1 MQLSKSAYLQK
12 PHTSS
17 KNGHAVVIGGS
28 VAGLLASRVLAD
40 HFDRV
45 TIIEKDYVPEKPTFR
60 SGVPQSPHLHFL
72 LKRGHIILEEFF
84 PSFTEDLMSA
94 GGQLVDM
101 TADVAWLKP
110 FGWASRFQ
118 SNFNVLTFS
127 RDLLDW
133 YLHKQVAAL
142 ENVTLIEG
150 IWVKGL
156 LYQDNKKVTGVSISI
171 RDRNSPENSYQEE
184 IEADLVVDAS
194 GRNSRAPQWLESLG
208 YQAPE
213 ETVVNAHPGY
223 ASRVYEIPPGFKAD
237 WKAIY
242 LQAAPPKRNRA
253 GIIFP
258 IEGNRWTLS
267 TSSAA
272 PDYPPGDEAG
282 FLEFVRNLASPIIY
296 ETLQK
301 ARPLSP
307 IFTYRP
313 SGNRRRYYEQL
324 PKQPKGF
331 IVTGDA
337 VCTFSPVYA
346 QGLTV
351 AALGS
356 LALDQCLQNGLV
368 GIERR
373 FQQELGNVV
382 TVPWLTATTQDA
394 RYAGVEGKTQTLKE
408 RLMQAY
414 MDGVDE
420 LATTNPDVCLKLFEV
435 MHMLKSPDSLL
446 EPALATRVLGQ
457 ALANHFPFQRQSLQE
472 KRS

>member
-1 MQLSKSAYLQK
+1 MQLSKSACLQK
-12 PHTSS
+12 PQTSS
-17 KNGHAVVIGGS
+17 NNSHAVVIGGS
-28 VAGLLASRVLAD
+28 AAGLLASRVLAD

-45 TIIEKDYVPEKPTFR
+45 TIIEKDYIPEKPTFR

-72 LKRGHIILEEFF
+72 LRRGHIILEDFF
-84 PSFTEDLMSA
+84 PGFTKDLVSA

-101 TADVAWLKP
+101 TSDVAWLKP
-110 FGWASRFQ
+110 FGWALRFK

-133 YLHKQVAAL
+133 YLHQQVATL
-142 ENVTLIEG
+142 KNVTFMEG
-150 IWVKGL
+150 GRVKGL
-156 LYQDNKKVTGVSISI
+156 LYKEKRVTGVSVNI
-171 RDRNSPENSYQEE
+171 RDRTSPENSHQEE
-184 IEADLVVDAS
+184 IQGDLVVDAS
-194 GRNSRAPQWLESLG
+194 GRNSQAPQWLKSLG

-223 ASRVYEIPPGFKAD
+223 ASRIYEIPPGFKAD

-242 LQAAPPKRNRA
+242 LQAAPPERTRA

-267 TSSAA
+267 TSSTA

-296 ETLQK
+296 ETLQR

-351 AALGS
+351 AALS
-356 LALDQCLQNGLV
+356 CLTLDQCLQKGLV
-368 GIERR
+368 GVERR
-373 FQQELGNVV
+373 FQKELGKVV

-435 MHMLKSPDSLL
+435 MHMLKSPNSLL
-446 EPALATRVLGQ
+446 EPTLAMGVLRQ
-457 ALANHFPFQRQSLQE
+457 TIANHFPFQGQSLQE